1 MQTTM
6 GIIRAGVDAVLD
18 KYFTDELKRQISNE
32 LVGVI
37 RADLDQYEPDRM
49 ESERNFHD
57 CVNELCL
64 KCGRYSREHE
74 GACDGCRWLKPRR
87 GW

>member
-1 MQTTM
+1 M
-6 GIIRAGVDAVLD
+6 
-18 KYFTDELKRQISNE
+18 DELNNVLEGIKKTEVDLRVKIVTLQAEADNLKSE
-32 LVGVI
+32 L
-37 RADLDQYEPDRM
+37 
-49 ESERNFHD
+49 HD

-64 KCGRYSREHE
+64 RCGGYHEEHN

>member
-1 MQTTM
+1 MKTTKQA
-6 GIIRAGVDAVLD
+6 IRQNIHEVIDKYLAGELARDIEREIMAGVLTGLEECEPGRATVE
-18 KYFTDELKRQISNE
+18 TD
-32 LVGVI
+32 
-37 RADLDQYEPDRM
+37 
-49 ESERNFHD
+49 FHD

-64 KCGRYSREHE
+64 RCGQYSREHE

>member
-1 MQTTM
+1 M
-6 GIIRAGVDAVLD
+6 RDA
-18 KYFTDELKRQISNE
+18 TNE
-32 LVGVI
+32 ALNKVVQDLLNIPGGADMKLSMDMSALIAHVGSI
-37 RADLDQYEPDRM
+37 ESDL
-49 ESERNFHD
+49 HD

-64 KCGRYSREHE
+64 RCGSYHEEHN